1 LTSPFP
7 GKGGQGGEMLI
18 IKTMFNDFHHAL
30 VVDNEL
36 CYGCTHCMMAC
47 PTAAIRIDNGKAVII
62 DERCIDC
69 GECMKACPV
78 DAIFVEQ
85 DDFIKIFEY
94 EYRIAIVPAVFL
106 GQFSKKIS
114 VKEIVDAIKETGFTH
129 VFLAEESAEV
139 INEVMLNEYGSDR
152 ERPLISPFCPAVV
165 RLIQV
170 KFPGMVENIIPVK
183 TPVDST
189 AMYVKKY
196 MQDNGLPEERTGMF
210 YVTPCAAKIAALK
223 SIPEDE
229 IVIHGVINMDMLY
242 NKVYHI
248 FKTRK
253 GKNEVEKGLFTGIS
267 PKVLK
272 WSLTGGEADNMKGR
286 CLAIDE
292 IHNVTKFLERVEDGD
307 IINVDFLEL
316 RACDHGCA
324 GGVLMTENRFLT
336 VERIRTKADRIKEDL
351 PEQSIEKYHDH
362 LKVNAGIN
370 EIEPRSMFKLDE
382 NMEEAYRKM
391 QRIRHLMCFL
401 PAIDCG
407 ACGAPNCQSLA
418 EDVVKGNAHLSNC
431 IFIQRSMEKNRK
443 LSNEHALRLIEKV
456 WGKDRLDKN
465 CNKKGAENETD

>member
-1 LTSPFP
+1 
-7 GKGGQGGEMLI
+7 
-18 IKTMFNDFHHAL
+18 
-30 VVDNEL
+30 
-36 CYGCTHCMMAC
+36 MMAC
-47 PTAAIRIDNGKAVII
+47 PTSAIRIDSGKAVII

-78 DAIFVEQ
+78 DAIYVEQ
-85 DDFIKIFEY
+85 DDFNRILKY
-94 EYRIAIVPAVFL
+94 KYRIAIVPAVFF

-114 VKEIVDAIKETGFTH
+114 LKEIVDAIKETGFTY
-129 VFLAEESAEV
+129 VFLAEESVEAL
-139 INEVMLNEYGSDR
+139 NDVMLDEYDTDR

-170 KFPGMVENIIPVK
+170 KFPGMVENVIPVK

-189 AMYVKKY
+189 AMYIKRN
-196 MQDNGLPEERTGMF
+196 MQDKGLPDDETGVF

-223 SIPEDE
+223 STDRNDGLIN
-229 IVIHGVINMDMLY
+229 GVINMDLLY
-242 NKVYHI
+242 NKVSHI

-253 GKNEVEKGLFTGIS
+253 ERKDGSEETFAGVT

-292 IHNVTKFLERVEDGD
+292 VHNVTKFLERVEDGD
-307 IINVDFLEL
+307 IINVSFLEL

-324 GGVLMTENRFLT
+324 GGVLMSENRFLT
-336 VERIRTKADRIKEDL
+336 VERIRTKAEKIKDKETDL
-351 PEQSIEKYHDH
+351 PVETYLDY
-362 LKVNAGIN
+362 LKENADVD
-370 EIEPRSMFKLDE
+370 EIEPRSMLKLAED
-382 NMEEAYRKM
+382 MDEAYRKM

-407 ACGAPNCQSLA
+407 ACGAPNCQGLA
-418 EDVVKGNAHLSNC
+418 EDVVKGKAHLSNC
-431 IFIQRSMEKNRK
+431 IFIQRSMEKTRK
-443 LSNEHALRLIEKV
+443 LSNDHAIRIIEKV

-465 CNKKGAENETD
+465 CSKKGAENETD

>member
-1 LTSPFP
+1 
-7 GKGGQGGEMLI
+7 
-18 IKTMFNDFHHAL
+18 
-30 VVDNEL
+30 
-36 CYGCTHCMMAC
+36 MMAC
-47 PTAAIRIDNGKAVII
+47 PTSAIRIDSGKAVII

-78 DAIFVEQ
+78 DAIYVEQ
-85 DDFIKIFEY
+85 DDFNRILKY
-94 EYRIAIVPAVFL
+94 KYRIAIVPAVFF

-114 VKEIVDAIKETGFTH
+114 LKEIVDAIKETGFTY
-129 VFLAEESAEV
+129 VFLAEESVEV
-139 INEVMLNEYGSDR
+139 LNEVMLDEYDADR

-170 KFPGMVENIIPVK
+170 KFPGMVENVIPVK

-189 AMYVKKY
+189 AMYIKRY
-196 MQDNGLPEERTGMF
+196 MQDKGLPDDETGVF

-223 SIPEDE
+223 STDRNDGLIN
-229 IVIHGVINMDMLY
+229 GVINMDLLY
-242 NKVYHI
+242 NKVSHI

-253 GKNEVEKGLFTGIS
+253 ERKDGSEETFAGVT

-292 IHNVTKFLERVEDGD
+292 VHNVTKFLERVEDGD
-307 IINVDFLEL
+307 IINVSFLEL

-324 GGVLMTENRFLT
+324 GGVLMSENRFLT
-336 VERIRTKADRIKEDL
+336 VERIRTKAEKIKDKETDL
-351 PEQSIEKYHDH
+351 PVETYLDY
-362 LKVNAGIN
+362 LKENADVD
-370 EIEPRSMFKLDE
+370 EIEPRSMLKLAED
-382 NMEEAYRKM
+382 MDEAYRKM

-407 ACGAPNCQSLA
+407 ACGAPNCQGLA
-418 EDVVKGNAHLSNC
+418 EDVVKGKAHLSNC
-431 IFIQRSMEKNRK
+431 IFIQRSMEKTRK
-443 LSNEHALRLIEKV
+443 LSNDHAIRIIEKV

-465 CNKKGAENETD
+465 CSKKGAENETD

>member
-1 LTSPFP
+1 
-7 GKGGQGGEMLI
+7 
-18 IKTMFNDFHHAL
+18 
-30 VVDNEL
+30 
-36 CYGCTHCMMAC
+36 MMAC
-47 PTAAIRIDNGKAVII
+47 PTSAIRIDSGKAVII

-78 DAIFVEQ
+78 DAIYVEQ
-85 DDFIKIFEY
+85 DDFNRILKY
-94 EYRIAIVPAVFL
+94 KYRIAIVPAVFF

-114 VKEIVDAIKETGFTH
+114 LKEIVDAIKETGFTY
-129 VFLAEESAEV
+129 VFLAEESVEV
-139 INEVMLNEYGSDR
+139 LNEVMLDEYDTDR

-170 KFPGMVENIIPVK
+170 KFPGMVENVIPVK

-189 AMYVKKY
+189 AMYIKRY
-196 MQDNGLPEERTGMF
+196 MQDKGLPDDETGVF

-223 SIPEDE
+223 SSDRNDGLIN
-229 IVIHGVINMDMLY
+229 GVINMDLLY
-242 NKVYHI
+242 NKVSHI

-253 GKNEVEKGLFTGIS
+253 ERKDGSEETFAGVT

-292 IHNVTKFLERVEDGD
+292 VHNVTKFLERVEDGD
-307 IINVDFLEL
+307 IINVSFLEL

-324 GGVLMTENRFLT
+324 GGVLMSENRFLT
-336 VERIRTKADRIKEDL
+336 VERIRTKAEKIKDKETDL
-351 PEQSIEKYHDH
+351 PVETYLDY
-362 LKVNAGIN
+362 LKENADVD
-370 EIEPRSMFKLDE
+370 EIEPRSMLKLAED
-382 NMEEAYRKM
+382 MDEAYRKM

-407 ACGAPNCQSLA
+407 ACGAPNCQGLA
-418 EDVVKGNAHLSNC
+418 EDVVKGKAHLSNC
-431 IFIQRSMEKNRK
+431 IFIQRSMEKTRK
-443 LSNEHALRLIEKV
+443 LSNDHAIRIIEKV

-465 CNKKGAENETD
+465 CSKKGAENETD

>member
-1 LTSPFP
+1 
-7 GKGGQGGEMLI
+7 MH
-18 IKTMFNDFHHAL
+18 NDFYHAL
-30 VVDNEL
+30 KVDNDL

-47 PTAAIRIDNGKAVII
+47 PTSAIRIDSGKAVII

-78 DAIFVEQ
+78 DAIYVEQ
-85 DDFIKIFEY
+85 DDFNRILKY
-94 EYRIAIVPAVFL
+94 KYRIAIVPAVFF

-114 VKEIVDAIKETGFTH
+114 LKEIVDAIKETGFTY
-129 VFLAEESAEV
+129 VFLAEESVEV
-139 INEVMLNEYGSDR
+139 LNEVMLDEYDADR

-170 KFPGMVENIIPVK
+170 KFPGMVENVIPVK

-189 AMYVKKY
+189 AMYIKRY
-196 MQDNGLPEERTGMF
+196 MQDKGLPDDETGVF

-223 SIPEDE
+223 STDRNDGLIN
-229 IVIHGVINMDMLY
+229 GVINMDLLY
-242 NKVYHI
+242 NKVSHI

-253 GKNEVEKGLFTGIS
+253 ERKDGSEETFAGVT

-292 IHNVTKFLERVEDGD
+292 VHNVTKFLERVEDGD
-307 IINVDFLEL
+307 IINVSFLEL

-324 GGVLMTENRFLT
+324 GGVLMSENRFLT
-336 VERIRTKADRIKEDL
+336 VERIRTKAEKIKDKETDL
-351 PEQSIEKYHDH
+351 PVETYLDY
-362 LKVNAGIN
+362 LKENADVD
-370 EIEPRSMFKLDE
+370 EIEPRSMLKLAED
-382 NMEEAYRKM
+382 MDEAYRKM

-407 ACGAPNCQSLA
+407 ACGAPNCQGLA
-418 EDVVKGNAHLSNC
+418 EDVVKGKAHLSNC
-431 IFIQRSMEKNRK
+431 IFIQRSMEKTRK
-443 LSNEHALRLIEKV
+443 LSNDHAIRIIEKV

-465 CNKKGAENETD
+465 CSKKGAENETD

>member
-1 LTSPFP
+1 
-7 GKGGQGGEMLI
+7 MY
-18 IKTMFNDFHHAL
+18 NDFYHAL
-30 VVDNEL
+30 KIDSEL

-78 DAIFVEQ
+78 DAIYVGQ
-85 DDFIKIFEY
+85 DDFNRIFNY
-94 EYRIAIVPAVFL
+94 ENRVAIVPAVFL

-114 VKEIVDAIKETGFTH
+114 IKEIVDAIKETGFTH
-129 VFLAEESAEV
+129 VFLAEESV
-139 INEVMLNEYGSDR
+139 DLLNDVMLDEYETDR

-189 AMYVKKY
+189 AQYVRRYLNDK
-196 MQDNGLPEERTGMF
+196 GLHREKTGIF

-223 SIPEDE
+223 SIEEDDTL
-229 IVIHGVINMDMLY
+229 IDGVINMDMLY

-253 GKNEVEKGLFTGIS
+253 DRDNSGEETFSGVT

-272 WSLTGGEADNMKGR
+272 WSLTGGEAENMKGR

-292 IHNVTKFLERVEDGD
+292 VHNVTKFLERVEDGD
-307 IINVDFLEL
+307 IINVSFLEL

-324 GGVLMTENRFLT
+324 GGVLMSENRFLT
-336 VERIRTKADRIKEDL
+336 VERIRTKADKLKDEQPELPIKEYQD
-351 PEQSIEKYHDH
+351 Y
-362 LKVNAGIN
+362 LKENAGAD
-370 EIEPRSMFKLDE
+370 ETEPRSMLKLDE

-418 EDVVKGNAHLSNC
+418 EDIVKGKAHLSNC

-443 LSNEHALRLIEKV
+443 LSNDHAIRIIEKV
-456 WGKDRLDKN
+456 WGNDRLNKN

>member
-1 LTSPFP
+1 
-7 GKGGQGGEMLI
+7 
-18 IKTMFNDFHHAL
+18 
-30 VVDNEL
+30 
-36 CYGCTHCMMAC
+36 MMAC
-47 PTAAIRIDNGKAVII
+47 PTSAIRIDSGKAEII

-78 DAIFVEQ
+78 DAIYVEQ
-85 DDFIKIFEY
+85 DDFNRILKY
-94 EYRIAIVPAVFL
+94 KYRIAIVPAVFF

-114 VKEIVDAIKETGFTH
+114 LKEIVDAIKETGFTY
-129 VFLAEESAEV
+129 VFLAEESVEV
-139 INEVMLNEYGSDR
+139 LNEVMLDEYDTDR

-170 KFPGMVENIIPVK
+170 KFPGMVENVIPVK

-189 AMYVKKY
+189 AMYIKRY
-196 MQDNGLPEERTGMF
+196 MQDKGLPDDETGVF

-223 SIPEDE
+223 STDRNDGLIN
-229 IVIHGVINMDMLY
+229 GVINMDLLY
-242 NKVYHI
+242 NKVSHI

-253 GKNEVEKGLFTGIS
+253 ERKDGSEETFAGVT

-292 IHNVTKFLERVEDGD
+292 VHNVTKFLERVEDGD
-307 IINVDFLEL
+307 IINVSFLEL

-324 GGVLMTENRFLT
+324 GGVLMSENRFLT
-336 VERIRTKADRIKEDL
+336 VERIRTKAEKIKDKETDL
-351 PEQSIEKYHDH
+351 PVETYLDY
-362 LKVNAGIN
+362 LKENADVD
-370 EIEPRSMFKLDE
+370 EIEPRSMLKLAED
-382 NMEEAYRKM
+382 MDEAYRKM

-407 ACGAPNCQSLA
+407 ACGAPNCQGLA
-418 EDVVKGNAHLSNC
+418 EDVVKGKAHLSNC
-431 IFIQRSMEKNRK
+431 IFIQRSMEKTRK
-443 LSNEHALRLIEKV
+443 LSNDHAIRIIEKV

-465 CNKKGAENETD
+465 CSKKGAENETD